1 MKTQRIPIGGEA
13 NLFIQMVSD
22 EQVLDDVVVMSYGA
36 VIKKSDLTGS
46 VSLINKS
53 VMDGQGMVSI
63 EQGLQG
69 RISGVDIRLGDASPG
84 GGISFLIRGANS
96 LTGST
101 EPLYIVDGFPVSGG
115 NVQTSGPDDNL
126 GNAEDRQQN
135 TTAPNML
142 NFLNPN
148 DIESIEV
155 LKDASATA
163 IYGSRA
169 SNGVVLITTKRGRSG
184 TTKVELSVSSD
195 IATPYRYL
203 DLLDGV
209 DYANYKN
216 LQYLVRNQMIGGY
229 NANGTPK
236 RSYESLLAGMPYSG
250 TYTNTGM
257 YKPLPEDYASGNAQ
271 STNWQDVIFQTAV
284 SKRINLSV
292 SGGNS
297 NTRYYVGLGMDDID
311 GVIIQSNFKRYS
323 INSNL
328 NSRLGKK
335 FKLDN
340 SFRAT
345 YSLSDRAGTGAANH
359 QAASSPIIK
368 AIKMSPLSL
377 INSVLFDIE
386 ENGTNSDDPYT
397 DATKFT
403 DLRTIVNVIENLRL
417 TWDIADCL
425 SFYVS
430 GGTRYTENK
439 RDIYF
444 PVSTL
449 RGRNQGNGKAFY
461 GGTTDLNLLNEYVFN
476 YKLNKTKH
484 ALAATAGYTME
495 YTESRAI
502 TASVYGFENDLTS
515 FYSYDAASNYDKP
528 LNQFSDYSLLSF
540 LGRAN
545 YSYDNRYL
553 ITGSIRADGSSKFGT
568 ANKWGYFPSV
578 AVAWNIDNEK
588 FLQTAQW
595 LSNLKLRLSYGV
607 TGNQGI
613 RPYQSLATLAPIQ
626 YVDGNGSIVTG
637 YNYGNVP
644 NPGLRWETTDQFN
657 TGIDIGLL
665 NNRVSLS
672 ANIYYKLTKNLL
684 QQITLA
690 PSMGIGPQTMNYGE
704 LENRGLEL
712 DLNTIPVKNKNLT
725 WTLGGNISFNRTK
738 VLSLGGAN
746 SYPGKYVVLWEWYP
760 FEIRVGES
768 LGNIYG
774 AKVEKVMTTQE
785 DLSNAAKDI
794 TGTALNIGEFDYV
807 KDENGYIK
815 KVNLGN
821 TTPHY
826 TFGIS
831 SNLTWKR
838 WTFSFLVAGSMG
850 GKILNMNQKLQMTF
864 QGVFNPTYD
873 MVERAWYPDILNADG
888 SVAIPGNYEGDLNMI
903 NFLGSRNYNTYGVLD
918 KWVEDGSWVKLKNV
932 TLSHRFKTRT
942 TWIKEVKPYVSVAN
956 LFCITNYSGYDPEVS
971 IYGQDPTRRGVDN
984 GSYPLS
990 RTYSVGLNF
999 IF

>member
-1 MKTQRIPIGGEA
+1 
-13 NLFIQMVSD
+13 
-22 EQVLDDVVVMSYGA
+22 
-36 VIKKSDLTGS
+36 
-46 VSLINKS
+46 
-53 VMDGQGMVSI
+53 
-63 EQGLQG
+63 
-69 RISGVDIRLGDASPG
+69 
-84 GGISFLIRGANS
+84 
-96 LTGST
+96 
-101 EPLYIVDGFPVSGG
+101 
-115 NVQTSGPDDNL
+115 
-126 GNAEDRQQN
+126 
-135 TTAPNML
+135 
-142 NFLNPN
+142 
-148 DIESIEV
+148 
-155 LKDASATA
+155 
-163 IYGSRA
+163 
-169 SNGVVLITTKRGRSG
+169 
-184 TTKVELSVSSD
+184 
-195 IATPYRYL
+195 
-203 DLLDGV
+203 
-209 DYANYKN
+209 
-216 LQYLVRNQMIGGY
+216 
-229 NANGTPK
+229 
-236 RSYESLLAGMPYSG
+236 
-250 TYTNTGM
+250 
-257 YKPLPEDYASGNAQ
+257 
-271 STNWQDVIFQTAV
+271 
-284 SKRINLSV
+284 
-292 SGGNS
+292 
-297 NTRYYVGLGMDDID
+297 
-311 GVIIQSNFKRYS
+311 
-323 INSNL
+323 
-328 NSRLGKK
+328 
-335 FKLDN
+335 
-340 SFRAT
+340 
-345 YSLSDRAGTGAANH
+345 
-359 QAASSPIIK
+359 
-368 AIKMSPLSL
+368 
-377 INSVLFDIE
+377 
-386 ENGTNSDDPYT
+386 
-397 DATKFT
+397 
-403 DLRTIVNVIENLRL
+403 
-417 TWDIADCL
+417 
-425 SFYVS
+425 
-430 GGTRYTENK
+430 
-439 RDIYF
+439 
-444 PVSTL
+444 
-449 RGRNQGNGKAFY
+449 
-461 GGTTDLNLLNEYVFN
+461 
-476 YKLNKTKH
+476 
-484 ALAATAGYTME
+484 ME

>member
-461 GGTTDLNLLNEYVFN
+461 GGTTDPISLMNTYLTINLIRRN
-476 YKLNKTKH
+476 T
-484 ALAATAGYTME
+484 
-495 YTESRAI
+495 
-502 TASVYGFENDLTS
+502 
-515 FYSYDAASNYDKP
+515 P
-528 LNQFSDYSLLSF
+528 LLLPPV
-540 LGRAN
+540 
-545 YSYDNRYL
+545 
-553 ITGSIRADGSSKFGT
+553 IQ
-568 ANKWGYFPSV
+568 
-578 AVAWNIDNEK
+578 WNIR
-588 FLQTAQW
+588 
-595 LSNLKLRLSYGV
+595 S
-607 TGNQGI
+607 QG
-613 RPYQSLATLAPIQ
+613 R
-626 YVDGNGSIVTG
+626 
-637 YNYGNVP
+637 
-644 NPGLRWETTDQFN
+644 
-657 TGIDIGLL
+657 
-665 NNRVSLS
+665 
-672 ANIYYKLTKNLL
+672 
-684 QQITLA
+684 
-690 PSMGIGPQTMNYGE
+690 
-704 LENRGLEL
+704 
-712 DLNTIPVKNKNLT
+712 
-725 WTLGGNISFNRTK
+725 
-738 VLSLGGAN
+738 
-746 SYPGKYVVLWEWYP
+746 
-760 FEIRVGES
+760 
-768 LGNIYG
+768 
-774 AKVEKVMTTQE
+774 
-785 DLSNAAKDI
+785 
-794 TGTALNIGEFDYV
+794 
-807 KDENGYIK
+807 
-815 KVNLGN
+815 
-821 TTPHY
+821 
-826 TFGIS
+826 
-831 SNLTWKR
+831 
-838 WTFSFLVAGSMG
+838 
-850 GKILNMNQKLQMTF
+850 
-864 QGVFNPTYD
+864 
-873 MVERAWYPDILNADG
+873 
-888 SVAIPGNYEGDLNMI
+888 
-903 NFLGSRNYNTYGVLD
+903 
-918 KWVEDGSWVKLKNV
+918 
-932 TLSHRFKTRT
+932 
-942 TWIKEVKPYVSVAN
+942 
-956 LFCITNYSGYDPEVS
+956 
-971 IYGQDPTRRGVDN
+971 
-984 GSYPLS
+984 
-990 RTYSVGLNF
+990 
-999 IF
+999 